1 MSEVV
6 VSREFAAPAEQ
17 VWAVLA
23 NFGDINWAPGME
35 KVELIG
41 DGVGMTRRIF
51 MPDME
56 PIDEVLESIDHE
68 QRCLRYTI
76 PRGNPLPI
84 KDYLAGPTVVALDG
98 AHCRVD
104 WFGQFNAAGISDAEA
119 EDAVR
124 GIYGM
129 MLQWLDEH
137 LRRQDG

>member
-6 VSREFAAPAEQ
+6 VSREFEAPAER

-23 NFGDINWAPGME
+23 DFGDINWAPGME
-35 KVELIG
+35 KVEVIG
-41 DGVGMTRRIF
+41 DGPGMTRRIF

-56 PIDEVLESIDHE
+56 PIDEVMQSIDHQ
-68 QRCLRYTI
+68 QRRLRYTI

-84 KDYLAGPTVVALDG
+84 KDYLAGPTVIALDETR
-98 AHCRVD
+98 CRVD
-104 WFGQFNAAGISDAEA
+104 WWGQFTAAGISDAEA
-119 EDAVR
+119 EEAVR

-137 LRRQDG
+137 IAQEG

>member
-6 VSREFAAPAEQ
+6 VSREFEVPAER

-23 NFGDINWAPGME
+23 DFGDINWAPGME
-35 KVELIG
+35 KVEVIG
-41 DGVGMTRRIF
+41 EGPGMTRRIF

-56 PIDEVLESIDHE
+56 PIDEVLQSIDHE
-68 QRCLRYTI
+68 QRSLRYTI

-84 KDYLAGPTVVALDG
+84 KDYLAGPTVVALN
-98 AHCRVD
+98 ASHCRVD
-104 WFGQFNAAGISDAEA
+104 WLGQFSAAGISDAEA

-137 LRRQDG
+137 ICQEG